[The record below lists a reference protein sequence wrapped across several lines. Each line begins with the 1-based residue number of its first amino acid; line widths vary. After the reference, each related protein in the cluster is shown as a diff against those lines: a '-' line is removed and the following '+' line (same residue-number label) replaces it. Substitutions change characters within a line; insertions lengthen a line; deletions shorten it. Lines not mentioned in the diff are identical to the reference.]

1 MFGRDDNC
9 LAAERT
15 GYIRRGE
22 GLNEVMEGTV
32 ALNQPTQTLKEYFK
46 QTKDFL
52 SPPHQTPSFDSS
64 NQ

>member
-1 MFGRDDNC
+1 MM
-9 LAAERT
+9 T
-15 GYIRRGE
+15 YIRRGE